1 MKMQVYH
8 FFHSVAV
15 GVAGLRFKSIFLMTV
30 VCYISGHLGQIT
42 VPSHHQVVHRP
53 LGGTPFRDIAISKY
67 ISSSL
72 YSVMYN

>member
-53 LGGTPFRDIAISKY
+53 LCGTPFRDSYIKLNTKY
-67 ISSSL
+67 IA
-72 YSVMYN
+72 YTV